1 MGVKPL
7 ILRLRSGRADLPL
20 SKAESW
26 REGQTFPH
34 LAQLTAINVNAT
46 FGPLSLCWD
55 YYNLEGDY
63 DYDQH
68 RQT

>member
-7 ILRLRSGRADLPL
+7 ILRLRSGQADRPL
-20 SKAESW
+20 TKGESC
-26 REGQTFPH
+26 REGQTFLYLP
-34 LAQLTAINVNAT
+34 QLTAINVNAT
-46 FGPLSLCWD
+46 FGPLSLRWD
-55 YYNLEGDY
+55 YYKLEGYY